1 VSYLTQMM
9 EKAVPTSPLEI
20 RGRWGSMD
28 DPGNPERCDFCK
40 IGHVVRRNQPISF
53 HQWTDKGYVFCNATI
68 PVGIC
73 DRCRAEHWDEVA
85 EAMIED
91 AVRKEYDK
99 LP

>member
-1 VSYLTQMM
+1 MSYFTQVM
-9 EKAVPTSPLEI
+9 ENAVPPFPSEI

-28 DPGNPERCDFCK
+28 DRSDPERCDFCK
-40 IGHVVRRNQPISF
+40 IGHVVRRNQRISF

-73 DRCRAEHWDEVA
+73 DRCRAEHWDEGA
-85 EAMIED
+85 EAMIEE